1 MNTVVTSR
9 EAILKASRR
18 LIQDKGWAAVNIRS
32 VAGECGVSVGSIYN
46 YFRSKAELIAAAVES
61 VWCDIFHFPEQEY
74 CFDSFS
80 DCIQWIFDSLKKG
93 EEKYP
98 GFFTLHSVGFVNEDK
113 AGGKQLMAQSWEH
126 IRKGLCMALKN
137 DRNIRPDAFDDTF
150 SPEMLSEI
158 VFSLI
163 LSEMLQKR
171 NSGSSIQE
179 MIRRLIY

>member
-1 MNTVVTSR
+1 
-9 EAILKASRR
+9 
-18 LIQDKGWAAVNIRS
+18 
-32 VAGECGVSVGSIYN
+32 
-46 YFRSKAELIAAAVES
+46 
-61 VWCDIFHFPEQEY
+61 
-74 CFDSFS
+74 
-80 DCIQWIFDSLKKG
+80 
-93 EEKYP
+93 
-98 GFFTLHSVGFVNEDK
+98 
-113 AGGKQLMAQSWEH
+113 MAQSWEH